1 MVYIAS
7 AYLAIA
13 WNQIFRWGLFSC
25 FFDFR
30 PFKGLKLPLNTNL
43 CFFKTPCIFLAFYY
57 EVCFAGTTW
66 EGYFEDLQALK
77 EQLEK
82 HPEKIKDYLGYNNV
96 TTPTA
101 SSAG

>member
-1 MVYIAS
+1 M
-7 AYLAIA
+7 
-13 WNQIFRWGLFSC
+13 
-25 FFDFR
+25 
-30 PFKGLKLPLNTNL
+30 
-43 CFFKTPCIFLAFYY
+43 
-57 EVCFAGTTW
+57 W